1 LQVSLSGG
9 LERVRLKNEER
20 FTDTEFDNTYNNLY
34 ARFFMR
40 FRINQMQSIS
50 MRFSNSRNVPSLRQL
65 QPVSNT
71 TDPLNIVEGNTNLKP
86 TLNNRFSLNYYSFDY
101 KTHAGIYVF
110 IGGTY
115 NTDEVVGKTIT
126 DEDLVR
132 TTTYTNVDG
141 SYSFYSGIGAHKEY
155 KMKDNSTLKP
165 RLGLRS
171 NLSKDLGFSNGEK
184 YHANNFSVGPRVS
197 LEYDVPDI
205 INIEPSYNMSYNHT
219 RYSLNN
225 QRDQD
230 YINHDV
236 GLRITSYW
244 PEDFIFGNDITYSH
258 VGNTAPGFDND

>member
-1 LQVSLSGG
+1 
-9 LERVRLKNEER
+9 
-20 FTDTEFDNTYNNLY
+20 
-34 ARFFMR
+34 
-40 FRINQMQSIS
+40 
-50 MRFSNSRNVPSLRQL
+50 
-65 QPVSNT
+65 
-71 TDPLNIVEGNTNLKP
+71 
-86 TLNNRFSLNYYSFDY
+86 
-101 KTHAGIYVF
+101 
-110 IGGTY
+110 
-115 NTDEVVGKTIT
+115 
-126 DEDLVR
+126 
-132 TTTYTNVDG
+132 
-141 SYSFYSGIGAHKEY
+141 
-155 KMKDNSTLKP
+155 KDNSTLKP

-258 VGNTAPGFDND
+258 VGNTAPGFDNDYVLWNMSLGYKLLGDDGIVKVKVFDLLNQNVSTMRSTGQDFIQDRQRLVLKRYMMLSFTYKLSKFGGKKKRGNIRFYGG